1 MNRTTNFLFIII
13 VIMKY
18 LDSFGYDEDLLKKY
32 PHVVLTNG
40 IIETSVFLPDAE
52 RGFYRSTRFE
62 WSGMML

>member
-52 RGFYRSTRFE
+52 RGFYRSTASNRT
-62 WSGMML
+62 G